1 VSSKS
6 IIGLGF
12 LALIT
17 LMVFCVWQNLPKL
30 LAEQK
35 SVPKITAVV
44 VKESNET
51 QEENKSVISANKE
64 EDNVTKGIRE
74 ALLESNSDHNKT
86 SQTTFP
92 ENEELKEIANDIN
105 QTLLNEP
112 IKFQFSSASL
122 TPKSKKVLRKIAVD
136 LKSLKDVEIE
146 VAGYTDAKGD
156 QYFNKTLSLQRAKSV
171 KRYLIRQGIDE
182 KIITAKGYGE
192 SNFLYEKND
201 NRNRR
206 VEIHLKE
213 RE

>member
-1 VSSKS
+1 MSSKS

-17 LMVFCVWQNLPKL
+17 LIAVCLWWHLPKL
-30 LAEQK
+30 TKTAKTEEKKPAMEIVVTQDGNTLA
-35 SVPKITAVV
+35 
-44 VKESNET
+44 
-51 QEENKSVISANKE
+51 EENKSVTEK
-64 EDNVTKGIRE
+64 EDNITKEIRK
-74 ALLESNSDHNKT
+74 ALLEQNETN
-86 SQTTFP
+86 QTDSF
-92 ENEELKEIANDIN
+92 EDDKELKNIADDIN
-105 QTLLNEP
+105 RTLLDEP

>member
-1 VSSKS
+1 MSSKS

-17 LMVFCVWQNLPKL
+17 LIAVCLWWHLPKL
-30 LAEQK
+30 TKTAKTEEKKPAMEIVVTQDGNTLA
-35 SVPKITAVV
+35 
-44 VKESNET
+44 
-51 QEENKSVISANKE
+51 EENKSVTEK
-64 EDNVTKGIRE
+64 EDNITKEIRK
-74 ALLESNSDHNKT
+74 ALLEQNETN
-86 SQTTFP
+86 QTDSF
-92 ENEELKEIANDIN
+92 ENDKELKNIADDIN
-105 QTLLNEP
+105 RTLLDEP

>member
-1 VSSKS
+1 MSSKS

-17 LMVFCVWQNLPKL
+17 LIAVCLWWHLPKL
-30 LAEQK
+30 TKTAKTEEKKPAMEIVVTQDGNTLA
-35 SVPKITAVV
+35 
-44 VKESNET
+44 
-51 QEENKSVISANKE
+51 EENKSVTEK
-64 EDNVTKGIRE
+64 EDNITKEIRK
-74 ALLESNSDHNKT
+74 ALLEQNETN
-86 SQTTFP
+86 QTDFF
-92 ENEELKEIANDIN
+92 EDDKELKNIADDIN
-105 QTLLNEP
+105 RTLLDEP